1 VTTPSGNIDRG
12 PAVRIASI
20 RTGAQTGVDRA
31 ALDYAVAHRIPYSG
45 WCPRGGLAEDHKSP
59 PGVLAH
65 YPLLCETPSDD
76 ATQRTAWNVRDSHA
90 TLILYR
96 GAELENSPGAVLT
109 REMAESIFLRPCL
122 ALDIHH
128 AKSAQIVRD
137 WLEHVA
143 LSLNVERLVLNIAG
157 PRESQAPGMRAET
170 LTFLAELFQ
179 PFSLW
184 LVPVEERRSELSTII
199 NNLAARHHTPRF
211 EPHVTL
217 CSGNILTAGPP
228 EELADRLDR
237 CCAQLAPISAGFDR
251 LGHTDRYLT
260 YFFARL
266 EGEGAAVVTTLQSR
280 LAGALDAPGTPE
292 IGLHLSLMYCEPD
305 IAIDR
310 SQLAREVKPRL
321 SSRVLFDSVRLVMPA
336 RGDWRDVASWQ
347 IVHTAKLGA

>member
-1 VTTPSGNIDRG
+1 MRVA
-12 PAVRIASI
+12 AVRA
-20 RTGAQTGVDRA
+20 GGQTGVDRA
-31 ALDYAVAHRIPYSG
+31 ALDYAVSHRIPYSG

-76 ATQRTAWNVRDSHA
+76 PAQRTAWNVRDSHA

-96 GAELENSPGAVLT
+96 DAELENSPGTVLT

-128 AKSAQIVRD
+128 AKGAETVRD
-137 WLEHVA
+137 WLEHIA
-143 LSLNVERLVLNIAG
+143 LILNVERLVLNMAG
-157 PRESQAPGMRAET
+157 PRESQAPGIRAET
-170 LTFLAELFQ
+170 LAFLAELFQ
-179 PFSLW
+179 PFSIW
-184 LVPVEERRSELSTII
+184 LIPVEESRPELSTII

-217 CSGNILTAGPP
+217 CSGNILTAGSP

-237 CCAQLAPISAGFDR
+237 CCAPLAPISAGFDR
-251 LGHTDRYLT
+251 LEHTDRYLT

-266 EGEGAAVVTTLQSR
+266 GSDAAAQVTNLQSP
-280 LAGALDAPGTPE
+280 LSAVLDAPGTPE

-305 IAIDR
+305 NAIDR

-321 SSRVLFDSVRLVMPA
+321 PSRVLFDRIRLVMPA
-336 RGDWRDVASWQ
+336 RGDWRDVANWQ
-347 IVHTAKLGA
+347 IVHTAKLGG